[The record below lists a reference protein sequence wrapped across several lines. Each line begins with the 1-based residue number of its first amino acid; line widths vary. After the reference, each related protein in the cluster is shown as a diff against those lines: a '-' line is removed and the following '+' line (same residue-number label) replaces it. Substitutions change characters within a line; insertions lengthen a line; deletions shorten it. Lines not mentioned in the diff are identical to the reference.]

1 MTIRM
6 RLTIWYTSVLA
17 VTLIV
22 FGTALYFFLEHSSL
36 KQYEDN
42 LTRQVNEVGTRLEYA
57 RVITPNGVRF
67 LMQLDDSDTFLTQGI
82 YLRLV
87 NLTNMQVSQSS
98 NTMAHRVQMELTRE
112 TLNELEEGKR
122 GFFEES
128 SLLVQNQRYPF
139 LVFHQP
145 LYLGERL
152 VGVLQ
157 AAVLIQ
163 DHREFLSTVRWML
176 ISAVAVTVLAAF
188 SLGWFLARKA
198 LAPIEHVIAATDK
211 IEIGDDLG
219 RRIAYDGPK
228 DEIGRLTAKINGMLA
243 RIETIYRELE
253 EAYKMQR
260 RFVSDAS
267 HELRTPLTTIRGNVD
282 LLEKMW
288 ARHQAE
294 AKLAWPEG
302 SDGWQP
308 GQERTEAKEMPEQ
321 QLAMFL
327 ESMRDI
333 AAEAERMSRLV
344 NDMLSLARADAGQ
357 GMQREELPLLPLVE
371 DVARRAAFLERQ
383 ADWKQGDFSAL
394 QDVKVRGHKDYLQQ
408 MLFIFIDNAFKY
420 TPQGTVVLDAVRQG
434 DHVGLRIADTGIGMS
449 EEEVPHIFE
458 RFYRADVSRGL
469 TAGTGL
475 GLSIAKWIIDEH
487 RGRVEVATAEGQGTV
502 FTIWLPIAGQ
512 DGSAPDAV

>member
-17 VTLIV
+17 VTLLV

-42 LTRQVNEVGTRLEYA
+42 LTRQVKEVGQRLEYG
-57 RVITPNGVRF
+57 RVVSPQGVRF
-67 LMQLDDSDTFLTQGI
+67 LMQLDDIDTFLTQGI

-87 NLTNMQVSQSS
+87 NLTNLQVSQSS
-98 NTMAHRVQMELTRE
+98 NTLAHRVQLELSAG
-112 TLNELEEGKR
+112 TLKELEQSKR

-128 SLLVQNQRYPF
+128 SLLVQNDRYPF

-145 LYLGERL
+145 LYLGEQL

-163 DHREFLSTVRWML
+163 DHREFLGTVRWML
-176 ISAVAVTVLAAF
+176 ISAVAFTIMIAC

-211 IEIGDDLG
+211 IEISEDLG
-219 RRIAYDGPK
+219 RRIPYEGPR
-228 DEIGRLTAKINGMLA
+228 DEVGRLTARINGMLN
-243 RIETIYRELE
+243 RIEIIYRELE

-288 ARHQAE
+288 ARHQE
-294 AKLAWPEG
+294 GQLAWPA
-302 SDGWQP
+302 QP
-308 GQERTEAKEMPEQ
+308 GDPLLNGELSERKELSEEQ
-321 QLAMFL
+321 QLEMSL

-357 GMQREELPLLPLVE
+357 SMQREDLLLLPLVE

-383 ADWKQGDFSAL
+383 AEWRYGDFEAL
-394 QDVKVRGHKDYLQQ
+394 QGIAVRGHKDYLQQ

-420 TPQGTVVLDAVRQG
+420 TPAGAVELDAVRG
-434 DHVGLRIADTGIGMS
+434 SDHIGLRIKDTGIGMS
-449 EEEVPHIFE
+449 EQQVPHIFE
-458 RFYRADVSRGL
+458 RFYRADVSRGI

-487 RGRVEVATAEGQGTV
+487 HGRVEVATAEGKGTV
-502 FTIWLPIAGQ
+502 FTIWLPVSGE
-512 DGSAPDAV
+512 GCSALEGV